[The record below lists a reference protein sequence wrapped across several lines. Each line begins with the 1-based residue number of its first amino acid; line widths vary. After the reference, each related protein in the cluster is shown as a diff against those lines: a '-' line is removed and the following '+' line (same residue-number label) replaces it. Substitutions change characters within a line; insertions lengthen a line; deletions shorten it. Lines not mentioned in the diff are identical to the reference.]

1 MNTTRPLTEEDD
13 LRLAEYALGVL
24 TAEERKE
31 VESHIE
37 TDPDHALALAR
48 WNQRLAPLCEAIPDA
63 QPPGYLWARICG
75 ELAFDPPA
83 KARSETRRPFFENL
97 QLWRWLSA
105 VGLTAAVVLGIALL
119 NDRFIEPTSNVM
131 LNAALK
137 SEAGQTAFV
146 ATLDQARRQLV
157 VTPVGAIASDDRV
170 AELWLIADGDQPRS
184 LGLLSVESAVS
195 ITVSEDLVSLAQ
207 VSSVFAVSLEPPG
220 GSPSGAPTGP
230 VIAQGELSNI

>member
-1 MNTTRPLTEEDD
+1 MNTTRPLTDDDD
-13 LRLAEYALGVL
+13 LRLAEYVLGVL

-31 VESHIE
+31 VESRIE
-37 TDPDHALALAR
+37 TDPDHALALDR

-75 ELAFDPPA
+75 ELALDPPA
-83 KARSETRRPFFENL
+83 KARPETRRPFFGNL
-97 QLWRWLSA
+97 RFWRWLSA
-105 VGLTAAVVLGIALL
+105 AGLTAAVVLGIALL
-119 NDRFIEPTSNVM
+119 NDRSIEPTSDLM

-157 VTPVGAIASDDRV
+157 VTPLGAVASDDRV
-170 AELWLIADGDQPRS
+170 AELWLIADGEQPRS
-184 LGLLSVESAVS
+184 LGLLSDESAVS
-195 ITVSEDLVSLAQ
+195 ITVPEDLVSLAQ

-230 VIAQGELSNI
+230 VIAQGVLSSI